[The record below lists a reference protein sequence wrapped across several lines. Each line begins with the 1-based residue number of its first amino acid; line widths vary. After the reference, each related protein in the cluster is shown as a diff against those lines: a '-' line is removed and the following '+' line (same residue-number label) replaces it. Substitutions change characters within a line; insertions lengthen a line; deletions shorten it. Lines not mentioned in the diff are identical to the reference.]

1 MIGKILG
8 LKEIKEILPYRYPML
23 MLDRATAESETK
35 YVGVKNI
42 SMSELYFQGHFPNHP
57 IMPGVLQVEA
67 MKQLAQIAVQK
78 KLDPSGKNDVYM
90 KVVERVKFRKPNLPG
105 DRLKID
111 VEVES
116 VTDTEAMITASTSNN
131 AGLTCQAKITLGV
144 RPRQYPDAMPQ
155 LFNEYDKSAS
165 TAKDINE
172 IMSIVPHRYPF
183 LLIDNIVKIEGDH
196 IIAVKNTTANEEI
209 YCGYTPDYAVLP
221 ESLQCE
227 IIAQAGCA
235 CVLSRPENKGKLGYF
250 MSIDRAEAFHPIFPG
265 DQMVCELDIP
275 PGQSRFG
282 KGTGSIKVGDKIVF
296 AITLMFAI
304 VDPA

>member
-23 MLDRATAESETK
+23 MLDRAAAESKTK

-42 SMSELYFQGHFPNHP
+42 SINELYFQGHFPNHP
-57 IMPGVLQVEA
+57 IMPGVLQIEA

-78 KLDPSGKNDVYM
+78 KLDPAGEKDVYM

-116 VTDTEAMITASTSNN
+116 VTDAEAMIRASASNN
-131 AGLTCQAKITLGV
+131 SGLTCQAKITLGV

-155 LFNEYDKSAS
+155 LFNEYDKSAD
-165 TAKDINE
+165 TVKDINE

-196 IIAVKNTTANEEI
+196 IVAIKNATANEEI
-209 YCGYTPDYAVLP
+209 YCGYTPAYAVLP

-282 KGTGSIKVGDKIVF
+282 KGTGNIKVGDKTVF

>member
-90 KVVERVKFRKPNLPG
+90 KVVERVKFRKPNFPG

-116 VTDTEAMITASTSNN
+116 VTDTEAVISASTSNN
-131 AGLTCQAKITLGV
+131 SGLTCQAKITLGV
-144 RPRQYPDAMPQ
+144 RPRQYPDSMPE

-165 TAKDINE
+165 TAKDINA

-196 IIAVKNTTANEEI
+196 IVAIKNTTANEEI
-209 YCGYTPDYAVLP
+209 YCGYA
-221 ESLQCE
+221 
-227 IIAQAGCA
+227 
-235 CVLSRPENKGKLGYF
+235 
-250 MSIDRAEAFHPIFPG
+250 
-265 DQMVCELDIP
+265 
-275 PGQSRFG
+275 
-282 KGTGSIKVGDKIVF
+282 
-296 AITLMFAI
+296 
-304 VDPA
+304 

>member
-42 SMSELYFQGHFPNHP
+42 SMNELYFQGHFPNHP

-78 KLDPSGKNDVYM
+78 KLDPSGENDVYM

-105 DRLKID
+105 DRLRID
-111 VEVES
+111 VEVDS
-116 VTDTEAMITASTSNN
+116 VTDTEAVITAGTSNN

-155 LFNEYDKSAS
+155 LFNEYDKSAN

-196 IIAVKNTTANEEI
+196 IVAVKNTTANEEI
-209 YCGYTPDYAVLP
+209 YSGYTPDYAVMP